1 MYVNVNGKIV
11 NLTTEEYETLIENQ
25 SIPSKGPASK
35 MDELIASVNSVA
47 AAITEGGGD
56 TPTPTPSVTYT
67 LTKEGSMIKLEGTDN
82 SVSSVS
88 DDNTTYNFSIE
99 DHTITLAGSDNT
111 VQTVEIPKDPSAI
124 LSQSWD
130 TENRE
135 YGLTVTDK
143 DTESMV
149 QIQYHL
155 VKDVE
160 ANQVVLKAGDREVD
174 RIQLA
179 QDQDTKYRLEKVDN
193 ELRLIP
199 SDGSEAIV
207 VTLDDDLN
215 TLYTISF
222 DSETD
227 ELKLQANDNS
237 LPQIVSL
244 SKFADAE
251 AVEEALASC
260 ADKEETEEALAG
272 KADKSDIPSI
282 EGLAE
287 KSYVDEELAK
297 KANVEDIPDVSGK
310 ADKSY
315 VDEELA
321 KKANTEDIPD
331 ISNLVTTEDMNT
343 ALESKADKIT
353 LNEYATTEAVNTAL
367 ASKADKTALDSYATT
382 EAMNT
387 ALETKADKSEIP
399 DISNL
404 VTTEAMNTALE
415 TKADKSSLNEY
426 ATTEAM
432 NTALSGKA
440 DKSEIPDVSGFAE
453 KTYVDEELAKKAD
466 ETKLLNNDY
475 LYNKM
480 NIANGGYSLIFNES
494 DGGGAQI
501 YNKAVNV
508 ISYVGVSDGGPTGI
522 AAQIYSKYISDAEG
536 QVRNEG
542 SRLNINPNGMYY
554 TTKKTDGKFTA
565 EDELATK
572 KDIPDMNGYATTE
585 DVTEA
590 TEVVSDDAD
599 ARIEALRSQIDIL
612 NKALK
617 AIKTPDAEDVA
628 IDTNVNE
635 PEKDI
640 IVDGEEVNGVI
651 RVITAKSIDMSDT
664 ALESARLNMTA
675 SNDVSITGLHSSG
688 NLAKSVSNAAI
699 SINNDGDITI
709 KDCTIGQ
716 TGYNTIEIGLSADTA
731 PKNVVIDNVYFEGK
745 LANNAISIFRHQKNA
760 EIVISNCV
768 FVDCSNPIRLSNAT
782 NQPCKVKLINC
793 EFRKWEE
800 GQYAGALLL
809 QDYTS
814 SSAEEAVTENRF
826 HNIIVEFI
834 NCTKP
839 NGEKITGTG
848 EALCTPEQIV
858 YMYVDKSGLVAYD
871 ADRFPEMTAY

>member
-11 NLTTEEYETLIENQ
+11 NLTTEEYEALIENQ

-47 AAITEGGGD
+47 AAITEGGED
-56 TPTPTPSVTYT
+56 TPSVTYT
-67 LTKEGSMIKLEGTDN
+67 LSKEGSIIKLEGTDN

-111 VQTVEIPKDPSAI
+111 VQTIEIPEDPSAI

-135 YGLTVTDK
+135 YGLTVSDK

-149 QIQYHL
+149 LVQYHL

-160 ANQVVLKAGDREVD
+160 ANQVVLKAGDHEVD

-207 VTLDDDLN
+207 VKLDDDLN

-222 DSETD
+222 DPETD
-227 ELKLQANDNS
+227 ELKLQANDDS
-237 LPQIVSL
+237 LPQIISL

-260 ADKEETEEALAG
+260 ADKEETEQALAT
-272 KADKSDIPSI
+272 KANKSELPDLTPYATK
-282 EGLAE
+282 E
-287 KSYVDEELAK
+287 YVDGELVK

-321 KKANTEDIPD
+321 KKANVEDIPD
-331 ISNLVTTEDMNT
+331 ISDLVTTEAMNT
-343 ALESKADKIT
+343 ALGSKADKSA
-353 LNEYATTEAVNTAL
+353 LNEYATTEAVNNAL
-367 ASKADKTALDSYATT
+367 TYKVDKTALDSYATT

-387 ALETKADKSEIP
+387 VLETKADKSEIP

-404 VTTEAMNTALE
+404 VTTESMNTVLE
-415 TKADKSSLNEY
+415 TKADKSSLNDY

-432 NTALSGKA
+432 NTALSDKA
-440 DKSEIPDVSGFAE
+440 NKSEIPDVSGFAE
-453 KTYVDEELAKKAD
+453 KTYVDEELAKKANTTD
-466 ETKLLNNDY
+466 LTPLAEKTYVETELSK
-475 LYNKM
+475 
-480 NIANGGYSLIFNES
+480 
-494 DGGGAQI
+494 
-501 YNKAVNV
+501 KA
-508 ISYVGVSDGGPTGI
+508 
-522 AAQIYSKYISDAEG
+522 DA
-536 QVRNEG
+536 
-542 SRLNINPNGMYY
+542 
-554 TTKKTDGKFTA
+554 TA
-565 EDELATK
+565 LDSLATK
-572 KDIPDMNGYATTE
+572 TELNDGLATKADKTALDSYATTE
-585 DVTEA
+585 DVNEVSTWA
-590 TEVVSDDAD
+590 TEELNSTNA
-599 ARIEALRSQIDIL
+599 ALRAQIDVL
-612 NKALK
+612 TKALK
-617 AIKTPDAEDVA
+617 AIKTPDVEEVEIATDVVEV
-628 IDTNVNE
+628 DKDVSVNGG
-635 PEKDI
+635 D
-640 IVDGEEVNGVI
+640 VNGVV
-651 RVITAKSIDMSDT
+651 RTITAKSVDMVDT
-664 ALESARLNMTA
+664 TTESARLAITA
-675 SNDVSITGLHSSG
+675 ADDVSITGLESSG

-699 SINNDGDITI
+699 SINNSGDVTI
-709 KDCTIGQ
+709 KDCIIGQ
-716 TGYNTIEIGLSADTA
+716 TGYNTIEIGLAANTA

-800 GQYAGALLL
+800 GKYAGALLL

-826 HNIIVEFI
+826 HNIIIEFI

-839 NGEKITGTG
+839 DGEKITGTG

-858 YMYVDKSGLVAYD
+858 YMCVDKSGLVAYD